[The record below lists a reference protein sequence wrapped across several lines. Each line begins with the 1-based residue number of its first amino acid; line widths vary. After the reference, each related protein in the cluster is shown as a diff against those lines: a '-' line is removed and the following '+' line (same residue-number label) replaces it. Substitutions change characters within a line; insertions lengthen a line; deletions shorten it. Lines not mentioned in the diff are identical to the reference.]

1 MDNRSNA
8 AGNPGI
14 NRSTLGVLWII
25 YGIIRLAV
33 AILLILDSGIATV
46 MFGAL
51 LVRVANA
58 FLFMDIFHFFYA
70 LVIVLALIAGIFSLL
85 AGFTLLGGRP
95 SARPLSIAA
104 GLLSVSDVPLG
115 TTLGTYTLIVF
126 LR

>member
-1 MDNRSNA
+1 MDTRLSA
-8 AGNPGI
+8 AGNPGT
-14 NRSTLGVLWII
+14 NRGALGVLWII
-25 YGIIRLAV
+25 YGLIRLAV
-33 AILLILDSGIATV
+33 AVLLILDSGIATV

-58 FLFMDIFHFFYA
+58 FFFMDVFHFFYVLA
-70 LVIVLALIAGIFSLL
+70 IILALIAGAFSLL
-85 AGFTLLGGRP
+85 AGFALLGGRS

-104 GLLSVSDVPLG
+104 GLLSVSDIPLG

>member
-1 MDNRSNA
+1 MDTRSNA
-8 AGNPGI
+8 AGSPGS

-25 YGIIRLAV
+25 YGLIRLAA
-33 AILLILDSGIATV
+33 AILLIFESEVATV

-58 FLFMDIFHFFYA
+58 FLFMHIFHFFYV
-70 LVIVLALIAGIFSLL
+70 LVIILALIAGIFSLL
-85 AGFTLLGGRP
+85 AGFALLGGRP

-104 GLLSVSDVPLG
+104 GLLSVCDIPLG
-115 TTLGTYTLIVF
+115 TTLGTYTLVVF

>member
-1 MDNRSNA
+1 MDTRSNA
-8 AGNPGI
+8 AGSPGT
-14 NRSTLGVLWII
+14 NRNTLGVLWII
-25 YGIIRLAV
+25 YGLIRLAA
-33 AILLILDSGIATV
+33 AILLIMESGVATV

-58 FLFMDIFHFFYA
+58 FFFMEVFHFVYV
-70 LVIVLALIAGIFSLL
+70 LVIILALIAGVFSLL
-85 AGFTLLGGRP
+85 AGFALLGGRS

-104 GLLSVSDVPLG
+104 GLLSVCDIPLG

>member
-1 MDNRSNA
+1 METRSNT

-33 AILLILDSGIATV
+33 AILLILDSGIATM

-58 FLFMDIFHFFYA
+58 FLFMDIFHFFYVLA
-70 LVIVLALIAGIFSLL
+70 IILALIAGVFSLL
-85 AGFTLLGGRP
+85 AGFALLGGRS

-104 GLLSVSDVPLG
+104 GLLSVSDIWGAPLC
-115 TTLGTYTLIVF
+115 
-126 LR
+126 